1 MVATVR
7 AAATRRVLILYA
19 TDFSPAAGPAFR
31 TALAWARRR
40 RARLHLVHVVTPP
53 ALFLE
58 DSYLSAQAWRRL
70 EAEGLRAARRR
81 LAALQARARRA
92 GVATSAT
99 VVRSAVPFSAI
110 VQAARRAGAELIVL
124 GTHGRTGLARVALGS
139 VAERVVAL
147 APCPVLTVRG

>member
-1 MVATVR
+1 LAR
-7 AAATRRVLILYA
+7 AR
-19 TDFSPAAGPAFR
+19 
-31 TALAWARRR
+31 ARRR

-53 ALFLE
+53 AIVLE
-58 DSYLSAQAWRRL
+58 DSFLSARAWRRL
-70 EAEGLRAARRR
+70 EGEGLHAARRR
-81 LAALQARARRA
+81 LAALQARARQA

-110 VQAARRAGAELIVL
+110 IRTARRDGAELIVL
-124 GTHGRTGLARVALGS
+124 GTHGRRGLARVALGS